1 MEKVSV
7 LLVDDDYNY
16 RKILQ
21 QLLEAAGF
29 AVQTAGN
36 GIEALMHLQ
45 NQDFGV
51 LLMDIQMP
59 FMDGITALTEIK
71 NIASREK
78 PLIIACSAFFTEDQR
93 DKLSGIG
100 FDELLTKPID
110 IPELLRIV
118 KRYDSSG
125 NGTPKSSSI
134 LDLSLVNKLSQYGGK
149 TSLLPLY
156 DSFAIEAKEMLGQLD
171 EAMSATDYE
180 SAIRLLH
187 TLKGNAGSLGAEKV
201 RDAAKEFESLL
212 KENPTL
218 DTKDFADTL
227 TKRIF
232 EFCESYHNLLN

>member
-1 MEKVSV
+1 MEKISV

-16 RKILQ
+16 RKIMQ

-29 AVQTAGN
+29 SVQTAGN
-36 GIEALMHLQ
+36 GVEALMHLQ
-45 NQDFGV
+45 NQNFSV

-59 FMDGITALTEIK
+59 FMDGITALSEIK
-71 NIASREK
+71 NLASKEK
-78 PLIIACSAFFTEDQR
+78 PQIIACSAFFTEDQR
-93 DKLSGIG
+93 DKLSSIG

-110 IPELLRIV
+110 IPELLRIL
-118 KRYDSSG
+118 KKNNSSVQG
-125 NGTPKSSSI
+125 NAKSSSI
-134 LDLSLVNKLSQYGGK
+134 LDLTLVNKLSQFGGK

-156 DSFAIEAKEMLGQLD
+156 DSFALEAKEMLGQLED
-171 EAMSATDYE
+171 ALAVKDYD

-201 RDAAKEFESLL
+201 RDAAKNFESHL

-218 DTKDFADTL
+218 NTKDFADTL